1 MNTMMVTVALIA
13 VVAFTC
19 GNLFARVPDS
29 DMLVAARSLNDLAK
43 TKMYASL
50 PPLKGSV
57 SFHGSP
63 ACWRRTLF
71 LRSDRHNPS
80 LPAHGTELAGCNL

>member
-13 VVAFTC
+13 VGVFTC

-50 PPLKGSV
+50 PPLKGSA
-57 SFHGSP
+57 SFHGSQCMLE
-63 ACWRRTLF
+63 ANVILKK
-71 LRSDRHNPS
+71 
-80 LPAHGTELAGCNL
+80 